1 MNTKRLKIRW
11 IHLFNKQ
18 MHKFFVNKNVL
29 DIGCLDGYS
38 TNQFFKHNAKNVV
51 GIDINPIFIEEA
63 VKQYPHINFKLQDA
77 EEIDNFKEIDVVS
90 CLGLIYFLK
99 DPIKFLKNLAIQEN
113 ANTVIIET
121 YFNTDETYYSD
132 DLYLLNINTI
142 KEIFTSNHW
151 KISFE
156 KIFTLKK
163 IDNSNKNFNF
173 GDRVIIVFERQ
184 L

>member
-1 MNTKRLKIRW
+1 MNTERLKIRW
-11 IHLFNKQ
+11 AHLFNEE
-18 MHKFFVNKNVL
+18 MHKFFVDKNVL
-29 DIGCLDGYS
+29 DIGCLNGYS

-51 GIDINPIFIEEA
+51 GIDIDPNYIDEA
-63 VKQYPHINFKLQDA
+63 IKNYSNIVFKLQDA

-99 DPIKFLKNLAIQEN
+99 DPIKFLKKLAIQEN

-121 YFNTDETYYSD
+121 VFNNNKTYLND
-132 DLYLLNINTI
+132 DLYYLNIDII
-142 KEIFTSNHW
+142 KTIFTNNHW

-156 KIFTLKK
+156 KFFKLKQ
-163 IDNSNKNFNF
+163 INDNKNFNF
-173 GDRVIIVFERQ
+173 GDRIIIVFERQ